1 MNKMVFLVEYELLD
15 LIKKSNAVVMGASAG
30 AINMS
35 TKWLCSKD
43 FGFNVEENSVYT
55 GIGLDNFSVLSHF
68 DLENNFEVI
77 QSELSPLSEEIDI
90 YVSNKD
96 CAVRVKG
103 GKTDV
108 LGSVLLISNSKIQ
121 KLIETL

>member
-77 QSELSPLSEEIDI
+77 QSELSP
-90 YVSNKD
+90 YRK
-96 CAVRVKG
+96 K
-103 GKTDV
+103 
-108 LGSVLLISNSKIQ
+108 
-121 KLIETL
+121 